1 MTRHARVTA
10 AHHMVVLQPKTQ
22 PTSQDSSHRRAA
34 TRRFAPWRA
43 ANAAGESEHELDAEL
58 SCGPS
63 CGVSRSHQENVER
76 SPRQPSSAL
85 FFSPI
90 GKRTALQRRDFVTGG
105 VASTTASAVFCSR
118 RRLHELGVSVSEENV
133 MAAGD
138 FVSLLD
144 EVVVPAKYAVRLH
157 DVEGRMLVV
166 HGDASVEASPIAPY
180 LDRSSVNDGKY
191 FYMKPLLERP
201 ALFSSSHLWNT
212 GTSDGAGVAV
222 PRWRQYTVAV
232 ALYIALA
239 DAGYCDRALPFL
251 SIQWINWRRLLRH
264 QMHLRIELMKNDVTR
279 ELLQPCYKHLHH
291 SRDIKEE
298 EEEERKVPVALHLP
312 LSTKGVLRRPCGA
325 KGELPSLSTQPFT
338 DAEVFQLFYLQLVFR
353 AVYDIRFPGMMAE
366 AEGNPLRSDLVG
378 AVNSG
383 VQPLAFEHPT
393 LPDHWLLF
401 PPRSRVLHLV
411 SLEEAII
418 PHYAPPQTILDTTRQ
433 RLFGA
438 TPLLP
443 CQGQLGREVVMKW
456 AVHRVV
462 QSPQEAFIALEE
474 LFKFFEDPYGIKRR
488 FIWQASVAP
497 RTYRCGMASLT
508 RLHENNVELSK
519 FFYSLKNFDG
529 AVPRGILPLAAEKTQ
544 VDTGIKEDGIVQLWR
559 QYLQEGSIALFYGNT
574 DAIEII
580 RFLGSGGSSL
590 VYEGRLGPQSLPVA
604 VKCLILP
611 KGMDHETYVKESLT
625 NVAFF
630 VLFNQMERC
639 GILGGT
645 HIYEFVVSDTPPK
658 GMPEEDVL
666 TCSRGAHVNSGTKLC
681 YVVTQLMDGVI
692 GRFVTEEEDAFDPC
706 YDTIVNTPLCDGEVF
721 QFLYTQLVARALFDY
736 IILDFMLH
744 GQLRG
749 DNVGYAF
756 VSRDEGGTPGRPSYD
771 GIIMMFQTP
780 KDASPRYLRFPAGIS
795 DSRELR
801 PLRFIRF
808 IDLGQGKQPT
818 TERLSQRGLI
828 GETVVDS
835 CITDDGL
842 GRYWP
847 LDRIYSKYIDTVGT
861 LAHTAVEWGANLC
874 VDSPQ
879 AAEAALEELF
889 ELYAPMYGVAT
900 PKSEELARHAVFEW
914 TPLTV
919 RDLRRQSVYR
929 GKDDDSN

>member
-1 MTRHARVTA
+1 MTHHAQVTA
-10 AHHMVVLQPKTQ
+10 PHHVVVLQPKTL
-22 PTSQDSSHRRAA
+22 PTGQYSTHRRAA

-43 ANAAGESEHELDAEL
+43 ANAAGERENELDAEL
-58 SCGPS
+58 SCETS
-63 CGVSRSHQENVER
+63 CGLSRLHQESVER
-76 SPRQPSSAL
+76 SPRQPSSAT
-85 FFSPI
+85 FFCPI
-90 GKRTALQRRDFVTGG
+90 RKQPALQRRDFMAGG
-105 VASTTASAVFCSR
+105 VVSTSASAVCCPR
-118 RRLHELGVSVSEENV
+118 RTIHELGVSVSEENV
-133 MAAGD
+133 MTAGD
-138 FVSLLD
+138 FTSLLD
-144 EVVVPAKYAVRLH
+144 EVVVPAKYTVRLH

-166 HGDASVEASPIAPY
+166 HGDASVETSPIAPY
-180 LDRSSVNDGKY
+180 LDCSSVNDGKY

-239 DAGYCDRALPFL
+239 DAGYCDRALPCL
-251 SIQWINWRRLLRH
+251 SIKWINWRRLLRH
-264 QMHLRIELMKNDVTR
+264 QLHLRLDLMKNDVTR
-279 ELLQPCYKHLHH
+279 ELLQPCNKHPHH
-291 SRDIKEE
+291 ACDIKEE
-298 EEEERKVPVALHLP
+298 EEEEKGKVPVALHLP
-312 LSTKGVLRRPCGA
+312 LPTKGILRCPCRV

-338 DAEVFQLFYLQLVFR
+338 DAEVFQLFYLQLIFR

-378 AVNSG
+378 ADNSG
-383 VQPLAFEHPT
+383 VQPLAFEHPM
-393 LPDHWLLF
+393 LPNHWLLF
-401 PPRSRVLHLV
+401 PPRSRVLYLM

-418 PHYAPPQTILDTTRQ
+418 PHYASPQTILDTTRQ

-456 AVHRVV
+456 AVHRVIH
-462 QSPQEAFIALEE
+462 SPQEAFIALDE

-497 RTYRCGMASLT
+497 RIYRCGMASLT
-508 RLHENNVELSK
+508 WLHEKNVELSK
-519 FFYSLKNFDG
+519 FFYLPKNFDA
-529 AVPRGILPLAAEKTQ
+529 AVPRGILPLAVEKTPM
-544 VDTGIKEDGIVQLWR
+544 DTGIKEDYIVQRWR
-559 QYLQEGSIALFYGNT
+559 QYLQEGSIALFDGNT

-590 VYEGRLGPQSLPVA
+590 VYEGRLGPQFLPVA
-604 VKCLILP
+604 VKCLIIP
-611 KGMDHETYVKESLT
+611 NGMDHETYVKDSLT

-630 VLFNQMERC
+630 VLFNQLESC
-639 GILGGT
+639 GILSGT

-658 GMPEEDVL
+658 GMPEEDVC

-736 IILDFMLH
+736 IFLDFMLY

-756 VSRDEGGTPGRPSYD
+756 VFRGEGGTFGCPSYD

-795 DSRELR
+795 DSEDQRL
-801 PLRFIRF
+801 LRFIRF
-808 IDLGQGKQPT
+808 IDLGQGKQPM

-828 GETVVDS
+828 GETVVES

-847 LDRIYSKYIDTVGT
+847 LDRIYSKYIDTIGT
-861 LAHTAVEWGANLC
+861 LARTAVEWGANLC

-889 ELYAPMYGVAT
+889 ELYTPMYGVAT
-900 PKSEELARHAVFEW
+900 PTSEELARHAVFEW
-914 TPLTV
+914 TPSTV
-919 RDLRRQSVYR
+919 RNLRCQSVYR
-929 GKDDDSN
+929 GN